1 MKDKVLVLG
10 SAGLIGHQ
18 VYNYL
23 KDSDNYELHNI
34 SYQNKIQDDT
44 VLLDARNEQVFID
57 KITSISPKYI
67 VNCIGIL
74 IDGSN
79 ADPENSIFLN
89 SYMPHRLTR
98 LADKI
103 NAKLIHISTDCV
115 FSGDKKE
122 PYIETDEK
130 DGRGIY
136 AKTKGLGEVVSDKH
150 LTLRTSVVG
159 PELKNDGEELFH
171 WFMGQSGEIS
181 GYTKA
186 IWSGVTTTELAKA
199 VKWSIDHHITGLYH
213 VTNNSSISKY
223 DLLQLFQK
231 YTKKD
236 INIKPFSGKDAN
248 KSFIDTRLLMDY
260 KIPSYD
266 QMIFDMVSLIA
277 DNRPLYSQYKVGSFD
292 QE

>member
-1 MKDKVLVLG
+1 LKDKILVVG

-18 VYNYL
+18 VYNSL
-23 KDSDNYELHNI
+23 KDTDNYELYNI
-34 SYQNKIQDDT
+34 SCRNKIQNDT
-44 VLLDARNEQVFID
+44 ILLDARDEQIFID
-57 KITSISPKYI
+57 KITSIRPHFI

-74 IDGSN
+74 INGSD
-79 ADPENSIFLN
+79 ADPENAIFLN
-89 SYMPHRLTR
+89 SYMPHRLAR

-103 NAKLIHISTDCV
+103 NARLIHISTDCV

-130 DGRGIY
+130 EGRGIY
-136 AKTKGLGEVVSDKH
+136 AKTKGLGEVINERH

-171 WFMGQSGEIS
+171 WFMNQSNS
-181 GYTKA
+181 VFGYTKA
-186 IWSGVTTTELAKA
+186 IWSGVTTLELAKA
-199 VKWSIDHHITGLYH
+199 VRWSIDNNITGLYH

-236 INIKPFSGKDAN
+236 INIKPFDGEMTD
-248 KSFIDTRLLMDY
+248 KSFSDTRLLIDY

-266 QMIFDMVSLIA
+266 QMISDMIRLIN
-277 DNRPLYSQYKVGSFD
+277 DNRILYSQYKI
-292 QE
+292 

>member
-1 MKDKVLVLG
+1 LKDKVLVLG

-34 SYQNKIQDDT
+34 SYRNKIQNDT
-44 VLLDARNEQVFID
+44 ILLNARDEKNFID
-57 KITSISPKYI
+57 KITSIRPHYI
-67 VNCIGIL
+67 INCIGIL
-74 IDGSN
+74 INGSDT
-79 ADPENSIFLN
+79 DPENAIFLN

-122 PYIETDEK
+122 SYIETDEK
-130 DGRGIY
+130 DGRGVY
-136 AKTKGLGEVVSDKH
+136 AKSKGLGEIVNNKH

-159 PELKNDGEELFH
+159 PELKTDGEELFH
-171 WFMGQSGEIS
+171 WFMNQQGDIS
-181 GYTKA
+181 GFTKA
-186 IWSGVTTTELAKA
+186 IWSGVTTIELAKA

-223 DLLQLFQK
+223 ELLKLFQK

-236 INIKPFSGKDAN
+236 INIKPVDGNNVD
-248 KSFIDTRLLMDY
+248 KSFIDTRLLMNY
-260 KIPSYD
+260 QIPSYD
-266 QMIFDMVSLIA
+266 EMISDMVSLIA
-277 DNRPLYSQYKVGSFD
+277 NNKFLYSQYKVRIFD
-292 QE
+292 KE

>member
-1 MKDKVLVLG
+1 LKDKVLVLG

-130 DGRGIY
+130 DGRGVY

-266 QMIFDMVSLIA
+266 QMISDMVSLIA
-277 DNRPLYSQYKVGSFD
+277 NNRPLYSQYKVGIFD
-292 QE
+292 KE

>member
-23 KDSDNYELHNI
+23 KDSDNYELYNI
-34 SYQNKIQDDT
+34 SYRNKIQNDT
-44 VLLDARNEQVFID
+44 ILLNARDEKNFID
-57 KITSISPKYI
+57 KITSIRPQYI

-74 IDGSN
+74 IKKSN
-79 ADPENSIFLN
+79 SDPENSIFLN

-122 PYIETDEK
+122 PYIEMDEK
-130 DGRGIY
+130 DGRGVY
-136 AKTKGLGEVVSDKH
+136 AKTKELGEVISDKH

-159 PELKNDGEELFH
+159 PELKKDGEELFH
-171 WFMGQSGEIS
+171 WFMSQSGEIP

-199 VKWSIDHHITGLYH
+199 VKWSIDNNIKGLYH

-223 DLLQLFQK
+223 ELLQLFQK

-236 INIKPFSGKDAN
+236 INIKPFDGKNID
-248 KSFIDTRLLMDY
+248 KSFIDTRLLIDY

-266 QMIFDMVSLIA
+266 QMISDMVSLIA
-277 DNRPLYSQYKVGSFD
+277 NNRPLYSQYKVGIFH

>member
-1 MKDKVLVLG
+1 LKDKVLVLG

-171 WFMGQSGEIS
+171 WFMGQSGEIP

-266 QMIFDMVSLIA
+266 QMISDMVSLIA
-277 DNRPLYSQYKVGSFD
+277 NNRPLYSQYKVGIFD
-292 QE
+292 KE

>member
-1 MKDKVLVLG
+1 MQDRVLILG

-18 VYNYL
+18 VHNYL
-23 KDSDNYELHNI
+23 KGNGGYELHNI
-34 SYQNKIQDDT
+34 AYRNKLQENTTLI
-44 VLLDARNEQVFID
+44 DARDENNLIKQIV
-57 KITSISPKYI
+57 SIRPQYI

-74 IDGSN
+74 IGGSN
-79 ADPENSIFLN
+79 KDPENAIFLN

-115 FSGDKKE
+115 FSGDKKN
-122 PYIETDEK
+122 PYVETDEK

-136 AKTKGLGEVVSDKH
+136 AKTKGLGEVISDKH

-159 PELKNDGEELFH
+159 PELKKDGEELFH
-171 WFMGQSGEIS
+171 WFMNQSGEVS
-181 GYTKA
+181 GYTKSV
-186 IWSGVTTTELAKA
+186 WSGVTTIELAKA

-223 DLLQLFQK
+223 DLLKLFQK

-236 INIKPFSGKDAN
+236 INIKSSSGKDID
-248 KSFIDTRLLMDY
+248 KSFIDTRLSMDY
-260 KIPSYD
+260 EISSYD
-266 QMIFDMVSLIA
+266 QMISDMVSLI
-277 DNRPLYSQYKVGSFD
+277 DNNRPLYSQYKVGIFD
-292 QE
+292 KE

>member
-1 MKDKVLVLG
+1 MKDKILVLG

-23 KDSDNYELHNI
+23 KDSGNYELYNI
-34 SYQNKIQDDT
+34 SYHHKIQDDT
-44 VLLDARNEQVFID
+44 VLLDARDEKNFID
-57 KITSISPKYI
+57 KITSIRPHYI

-74 IDGSN
+74 INGSDT
-79 ADPENSIFLN
+79 DPENAIFLN

-115 FSGDKKE
+115 FSGDKKK
-122 PYIETDEK
+122 PYVETDEK

-136 AKTKGLGEVVSDKH
+136 AKTKGLGEVISDKH

-159 PELKNDGEELFH
+159 PELKKDGEELFH
-171 WFMGQSGEIS
+171 WFMNQQGDIS
-181 GYTKA
+181 GFTKA
-186 IWSGVTTTELAKA
+186 IWSGVTTIELAKA

-213 VTNNSSISKY
+213 VTNNSSISKC
-223 DLLQLFQK
+223 DLLKLFQK

-236 INIKPFSGKDAN
+236 IDIKPVDGKNVD
-248 KSFIDTRLLMDY
+248 KSFIDTRLLMNY

-277 DNRPLYSQYKVGSFD
+277 NNRPLYSQYKVGIFD
-292 QE
+292 KE

>member
-67 VNCIGIL
+67 VNCIRIL

-130 DGRGIY
+130 DGRGVY
-136 AKTKGLGEVVSDKH
+136 AKTKGLGEIISDKH

-171 WFMGQSGEIS
+171 WFMGQSGEVL
-181 GYTKA
+181 GYTKSV
-186 IWSGVTTTELAKA
+186 WSGVTTIELAKA

-236 INIKPFSGKDAN
+236 INIKPLIGKDVN

-266 QMIFDMVSLIA
+266 QMISDMVSLIA
-277 DNRPLYSQYKVGSFD
+277 NNRPLYSQYKVGIFD
-292 QE
+292 KE

>member
-1 MKDKVLVLG
+1 MKDKVLILG

-23 KDSDNYELHNI
+23 KDSGNYELHNI
-34 SYQNKIQDDT
+34 SYQNRFQDDT

-74 IDGSN
+74 INGSN
-79 ADPENSIFLN
+79 ANPEKSIFLN

-122 PYIETDEK
+122 SYIETDEK
-130 DGRGIY
+130 DGRGAY
-136 AKTKGLGEVVSDKH
+136 AKTKGLGEVISDKH

-171 WFMGQSGEIS
+171 WFMSQSGEIP

-199 VKWSIDHHITGLYH
+199 VKWSIDHNITGLYH

-223 DLLQLFQK
+223 DLLELFQK
-231 YTKKD
+231 HTKKD
-236 INIKPFSGKDAN
+236 IVITPVVGKNVD
-248 KSFIDTRLLMDY
+248 KSFIDTRLLMNY

-266 QMIFDMVSLIA
+266 QMIQNMVGLIK
-277 DNRPLYSQYKVGSFD
+277 DNSKLYKYYKL
-292 QE
+292 

>member
-1 MKDKVLVLG
+1 MQDRVLILG
-10 SAGLIGHQ
+10 STGLIGHQ
-18 VYNYL
+18 VHNYL
-23 KDSDNYELHNI
+23 KSNGGYELHNI
-34 SYQNKIQDDT
+34 AYRNKLQENTTLI
-44 VLLDARNEQVFID
+44 DARDENNLIKQIV
-57 KITSISPKYI
+57 SIRPQYI

-74 IDGSN
+74 IGGSN
-79 ADPENSIFLN
+79 KDPENAIFLN

-122 PYIETDEK
+122 PYIEMDEK
-130 DGRGIY
+130 DGRGVY
-136 AKTKGLGEVVSDKH
+136 AKTKGLGEVISDKH

-171 WFMGQSGEIS
+171 WFMGQSGEIP